1 MKKPE
6 LLYEDEDIIV
16 CVKPDGMPSQSDKSM
31 TQDLESYWKKELS
44 EQAIKAGSPLSEPPF
59 VSAVHRL
66 DRPVGGVM
74 VLAKNKQAAAELSR
88 QIKEHTMVKYY
99 QAVVSGFLPD
109 MEGTYED
116 TLIWDRKKNISR
128 VVASDTKEAKT
139 ALLDYEVLDELETDS
154 GAFSY
159 VLIRLET
166 GRHHQIRCQMAH
178 HGNPIVGDLKYA
190 PAPKKTGGQ
199 KKQNIRQ
206 LALISTRLEFA
217 HPTTKE
223 WMVYKTEPWGEGFA
237 LLDAED
243 F

>member
-1 MKKPE
+1 MTVV
-6 LLYEDEDIIV
+6 YEDNHLIIV
-16 CVKPDGMPSQSDKSM
+16 NKTASEIVQGDK
-31 TQDLESYWKKELS
+31 TGDT
-44 EQAIKAGSPLSEPPF
+44 PLSETVKQYIKEKYAKPGNVF
-59 VSAVHRL
+59 LGVVHRL